1 MSKKEPKVNYLR
13 LPAIEIKQGP
23 KKKIYAF
30 AIDGKQLTNI
40 ATISRIHRDEKGLVD
55 GYQRPEVLAHVAE
68 IRRYL
73 ESENPL
79 LPNALVVAF
88 DESVQFKKSPIGP
101 NDADDYAQI
110 GVLTIP
116 VDESIL
122 EEEKPGWI
130 VDGQQRTAAIQ
141 ESSLKSFPISVVG
154 FITKNVAEQRAQFIL
169 VNETKPLPRPLIDEL
184 LPGVNGALPKRLAL
198 RVLPT
203 RLLERLNN
211 DEDSPLRGKIRTQTM
226 PNGVIAANSI
236 IQGLKSSISDGS
248 LYCYRDPKTGDGD
261 IEAMLD
267 LLKSF
272 WSAVR
277 QVFIHDWG
285 KPSRKSRLMHGT
297 GIRSLLSLMDEIV
310 GEDVTEYRKNS
321 ERFEEILEFVK
332 PACKWSNGKWVFGS
346 GNNIHEKKWND
357 IQNLGNDRKLV
368 TEVLVKRYR
377 EMLK

>member
-1 MSKKEPKVNYLR
+1 MSKKKIKELC
-13 LPAIEIKQGP
+13 LPAIEIKQGK
-23 KKKIYAF
+23 KKKIYTF
-30 AIDGKQLTNI
+30 AIDGKQLTDI
-40 ATISRIHRDEKGLVD
+40 ATISRIHRDEKGLID
-55 GYQRPEVLAHVAE
+55 GYQRPEVLNHVAE

-88 DESVQFKKSPIGP
+88 DERVQFEQLPMSCG
-101 NDADDYAQI
+101 DASEYAQV
-110 GVLTIP
+110 GTLKIP
-116 VDESIL
+116 VNGSMA

-141 ESSLKSFPISVVG
+141 EANIASFPISVVA

-184 LPGVNGALPKRLAL
+184 LPGVDEALPKRLTL
-198 RVLPT
+198 RVLPN

-211 DEDSPLRGKIRTQTM
+211 DEDSPLKGKIRTQTM
-226 PNGVIAANSI
+226 PDGVIAANSI

-248 LYCYRDPKTGDGD
+248 LYCYRDPETGDGD
-261 IEAMLD
+261 MEAMLD

-272 WSAVR
+272 WSAVKT
-277 QVFIHDWG
+277 VFIHDWG

-310 GEDVTEYRKNS
+310 GEDVENYRKNNAEFVKS
-321 ERFEEILEFVK
+321 LEFVK
-332 PACKWSNGKWVFGS
+332 PVCKWSNGKWVSGS
-346 GNNIHEKKWND
+346 GESKHEKYWND

-368 TEVLVKRYR
+368 TQILVKKHR
-377 EMLK
+377 EMNK